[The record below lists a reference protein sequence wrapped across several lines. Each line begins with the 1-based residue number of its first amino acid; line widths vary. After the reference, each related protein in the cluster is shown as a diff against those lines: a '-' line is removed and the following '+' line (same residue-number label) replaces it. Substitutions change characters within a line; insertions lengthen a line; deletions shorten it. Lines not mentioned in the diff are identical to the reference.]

1 MSKKILTFGT
11 YLKKRFGEPV
21 RKVPISLTG
30 FTCPN
35 IDGKVT
41 KGGCTYCDNESFS
54 PNLPH
59 EETKFFLSDINPEN
73 PLLEAQLKEV
83 DSQFQNTSE
92 YFRKN
97 YGTKKFIAYF
107 QSFSNTYAPIDT
119 LKKLYAKAMEKEE
132 VVGISIGTR
141 ADCISDEL
149 LDHLVELNKTK
160 EIWVEFGVQ
169 SVFDKTLKAINRG
182 EQYNEIKETI
192 LKTKARG
199 LKVCAHLI
207 YGLPKEEKSDMLG
220 SFNEVVSLGVDS
232 IKIHPLYVVSN
243 TPLANSYNKGYFS
256 PIEEEVYIDAVVE
269 SLKNLP
275 ENISVQRIT
284 AGIDNETLLS
294 PDWCKDK
301 NIQINKIR
309 NLLYKDGYIY

>member
-1 MSKKILTFGT
+1 MSKILTFGT

-54 PNLPH
+54 PNISS
-59 EETKFFLSDINPEN
+59 EESKFFLSDFNEEN
-73 PLLEAQLKEV
+73 PLLAQQLKEV
-83 DSQFQNTSE
+83 DTQFKETSE
-92 YFRKN
+92 YFKKRD
-97 YGTKKFIAYF
+97 GVKKFIAYF
-107 QSFSNTYAPIDT
+107 QSFSNTYAPLDT
-119 LKKLYAKAMEKEE
+119 LKKLYNKAMEKDE

-182 EQYNEIKETI
+182 EEYDEIKQTI
-192 LKTKARG
+192 LKTKSRG

-207 YGLPKEEKSDMLG
+207 YGLPKEQKKEMID
-220 SFNEVVSLGVDS
+220 SFKEVVSLGVDS
-232 IKIHPLYVVSN
+232 IKIHPLYVVAN
-243 TPLANSYNKGYFS
+243 TPLANSYTKGYFS
-256 PIEEEVYIDAVVE
+256 PIEESIYIEAVAE
-269 SLKNLP
+269 SLKKLP
-275 ENISVQRIT
+275 ENISIQRIT
-284 AGIDNETLLS
+284 AGIDNETLLA
-294 PDWCKDK
+294 PNWCRDK

-309 NLLYKDGYIY
+309 DLLRKDGFIY